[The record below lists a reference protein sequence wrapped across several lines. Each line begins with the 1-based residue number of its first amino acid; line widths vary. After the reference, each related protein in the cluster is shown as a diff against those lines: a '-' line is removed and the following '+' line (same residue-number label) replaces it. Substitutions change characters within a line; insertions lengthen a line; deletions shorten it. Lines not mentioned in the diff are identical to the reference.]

1 MPIHKR
7 IKRKSGTLASSAARS
22 SKSLAWYI
30 IVPVVLLLSVTA
42 PWQKTVQNFFAPY
55 LMLSN
60 RAGNGIADQTLKMR
74 SRTELANEVTRL
86 NKENTRLISEI
97 NLLKNL
103 EYENRNLRAMLK
115 LTPMPGYEYVACSVI
130 LRDPWVWNNSF
141 TIDRGSRDGIEPGLA
156 VIAPVPDQKN
166 RCILLGT
173 VESVSKHSAR
183 VVTVVNPEFRIS
195 VKLQESE
202 SVGFLNTGGSDPSSG
217 GTATIGFLP
226 ANKNFMLNEQIYTTG
241 YESGIP
247 PGLWLGSLESVEDSA
262 MPYGNRLY
270 RHGVMRPAGN
280 FEMLRT
286 VIVARIKKSE

>member
-103 EYENRNLRAMLK
+103 EYENKNLRAMLELK
-115 LTPMPGYEYVACSVI
+115 APPGYEYVACSVL
-130 LRDPWVWNNSF
+130 LRDPWMWNSAF
-141 TIDRGSRDGIEPGLA
+141 TIDRGSRDGMQEGMA
-156 VIAPVPDQKN
+156 VIAPAPDHDN
-166 RCILLGT
+166 RCILLG
-173 VESVSKHSAR
+173 VIESVSKHSSR
-183 VVTVVNPEFRIS
+183 VITVVNPEFKIS
-195 VKLQESE
+195 VMLQESE
-202 SVGFLNTGGSDPSSG
+202 SVGFLNAGDGDLASG
-217 GTATIGFLP
+217 GAATVGFLP
-226 ANKNFMLNEQIYTTG
+226 ANKTFAINEQIYTTG
-241 YESGIP
+241 YEAAIP
-247 PGLWLGSLESVEDSA
+247 QGLWLGKLESVEASA
-262 MPYGNRLY
+262 TPYGNRLY
-270 RHGVMRPAGN
+270 RRGVMRPAAN
-280 FEMLRT
+280 FELLRT
-286 VIVARIKKSE
+286 VIVARVKNSR